1 MLLFLD
7 VISPLS
13 EFSLIEDNK
22 LVQNIKITENTNDK
36 LSDCIFKKFE
46 EIENKM
52 NLLKYLKKIII
63 TIGPGSYTNLRV
75 GASFVSA
82 INISKNIPICQLS
95 AHDIIKFKCIEN
107 NNNKIGFYICSAND
121 QKFFCSFDKF
131 NKLNFKKIVDSSNL
145 EVKEFQKIYF
155 NYEELK
161 FDNKKIDQEKIIFVE
176 EVISNLDKLNFIKD
190 LIIKPI
196 FISNNK
202 ILN

>member
-1 MLLFLD
+1 MFLFLD
-7 VISPLS
+7 VMSPLS

-46 EIENKM
+46 EIEKEM

-63 TIGPGSYTNLRV
+63 TVGPGSYTNLRV

-95 AHDIIKFKCIEN
+95 AHDIINIKCIEN
-107 NNNKIGFYICSAND
+107 DKSQIGFYICSAND
-121 QKFFCSFDKF
+121 QKFFCSFDKY
-131 NKLNFKKIVDSSNL
+131 NKLNFKKIEDLSNF
-145 EVKEFQKIYF
+145 EIKEFKKIYF

-161 FDNKKIDQEKIIFVE
+161 FDNKKIDQEKVIFVE
-176 EVISNLDKLNFIKD
+176 EVISSLEKLNFVKD

-202 ILN
+202 VLN